1 MEIINKPICLTLNG
15 AWQPVG
21 QKTVKD
27 AICSIMDSDNYRA
40 SAIIGIM
47 RRIKDKG
54 IEIVIYEPD
63 LKENEFEN
71 LKVLD
76 SLKSFKDISDII
88 ISNRLSSELDD
99 VADKVFTRDLF
110 GVD

>member
-1 MEIINKPICLTLNG
+1 LKPRI
-15 AWQPVG
+15 VG
-21 QKTVKD
+21 IYKLSMKK
-27 AICSIMDSDNYRA
+27 DSDNFRA
-40 SAIIGIM
+40 SAIIGIL

-88 ISNRLSSELDD
+88 ISNRLSSDLDD